1 MLKRI
6 YVCYHENS
14 RELAVDCGAMSDL
27 LVTSKPQDVF
37 RWIYD
42 SIASGEENEYC
53 PIDQDEKDV
62 IYESIIRG
70 TDGLLT
76 LYNKGDENSSWNYD
90 IRVKQYTLELGDI
103 TVVNEELIPRIQQM
117 LENPDKAEK
126 FVTTLI
132 EQIKSDEDPRESRG
146 YNMARALL
154 ENSLDSFLIA
164 LCGWGT
170 KSFLNIAEFGS
181 AYPVKSQDNKGDSI

>member
-14 RELAVDCGAMSDL
+14 KELADDCGAMSDL
-27 LVTSKPQDVF
+27 LVTSKPQDAF

-42 SIASGEENEYC
+42 SIANGAENEYC
-53 PIDQDEKDV
+53 PIDQDEKDA
-62 IYESIIRG
+62 IFESLIRG

-76 LYNKGDENSSWNYD
+76 LYNKGDDASPWHYD
-90 IRVKQYTLELGDI
+90 IVIKQYSLDLGDI
-103 TVVNEELIPRIQQM
+103 TSVNEELVPRIHQLM
-117 LENPDKAEK
+117 ENPDKAEK
-126 FVTTLI
+126 FVSTLI
-132 EQIKSDEDPRESRG
+132 EQIRTDEDPRETRG
-146 YNMARALL
+146 FCMARALL

-170 KSFLNIAEFGS
+170 KSLLNIAEFGT
-181 AYPVKSQDNKGDSI
+181 ANPEEEKSNG

>member
-14 RELAVDCGAMSDL
+14 KDLADDCGAMSDL

-53 PIDQDEKDV
+53 PIDQDEKDA

-76 LYNKGDENSSWNYD
+76 LYNNVVHYN
-90 IRVKQYTLELGDI
+90 KQ
-103 TVVNEELIPRIQQM
+103 IQR
-117 LENPDKAEK
+117 L
-126 FVTTLI
+126 
-132 EQIKSDEDPRESRG
+132 
-146 YNMARALL
+146 
-154 ENSLDSFLIA
+154 
-164 LCGWGT
+164 
-170 KSFLNIAEFGS
+170 
-181 AYPVKSQDNKGDSI
+181 

>member
-14 RELAVDCGAMSDL
+14 TELAADCGSMSDL
-27 LVTSKPQDVF
+27 LVTSKPQEAF
-37 RWIYD
+37 RWVYD
-42 SIASGEENEYC
+42 SITKGEENEYC
-53 PIDQDEKDV
+53 PVDQDEKDA

-76 LYNKGDENSSWNYD
+76 LYNKGDEASSWNYD
-90 IRVKQYTLELGDI
+90 IIVKQYTLDLGDI
-103 TVVNEELIPRIQQM
+103 TVVNEELVPHIQHLQD
-117 LENPDKAEK
+117 NPEKAEK
-126 FVTTLI
+126 FVSTLI
-132 EQIKSDEDPRESRG
+132 EQIKSDEDPRETRG

-154 ENSLDSFLIA
+154 ENSLDGFLIA

-170 KSFLNIAEFGS
+170 KSLLNIAEFGS
-181 AYPVKSQDNKGDSI
+181 AHPEEEENNG

>member
-14 RELAVDCGAMSDL
+14 KELADDCGAMSDL
-27 LVTSKPQDVF
+27 LVTSRPQDAF
-37 RWIYD
+37 RWVYD
-42 SIASGEENEYC
+42 SITNGEADEYC
-53 PIDQDEKDV
+53 PIDQDEKDA

-70 TDGLLT
+70 TDGVLT
-76 LYNKGDENSSWNYD
+76 LYNKGDESSNWYYD
-90 IRVKQYTLELGDI
+90 IIVKQYTLDLGDI
-103 TVVNEELIPRIQQM
+103 TVVNEELVPRIQQM
-117 LENPDKAEK
+117 LDNPEKADK
-126 FVTTLI
+126 FVSTLI
-132 EQIKSDEDPRESRG
+132 EQIKSDEDPRETRG

-170 KSFLNIAEFGS
+170 KSLLNIAEFGS
-181 AYPVKSQDNKGDSI
+181 AHPEEEKSNG